1 MATCDNCDQIAQK
14 FNIVTPN
21 IGVPQGRFLVPLV
34 RRNGQPGEM
43 YDGEKIPACFLPE
56 GLTVAEVLAA
66 ALLDEEFLGDLKTAL
81 AGIA

>member
-21 IGVPQGRFLVPLV
+21 IGVPQGRFVVPLV

-43 YDGEKIPACFLPE
+43 YEGEAIPLCFIPK
-56 GLTVAEVLAA
+56 AQ
-66 ALLDEEFLGDLKTAL
+66 LLDAILADAEFLGELKIAL
-81 AGIA
+81 AAIA